1 MEELKEFVVN
11 FINNYSKYKVA
22 LDLFQ
27 KEAEIVYLLNKSIEE
42 ISSHIPLSPEL
53 EFFYSNFKISGPIR
67 KDGYELKNVNI
78 DIGNATIYLSE
89 PANLYNR
96 QLGFRWIGGPPY
108 KEDPRWN
115 QSWVVIADK
124 DDDPIIVDT
133 SQRNSPVLASYE
145 TSEVFYISDS
155 LHRFF
160 EAISVVL
167 EVIYKNFSGEIMDPE
182 TFDIK
187 NDFIAV
193 LEEELIKVLNN
204 EEHVSNFMNYLYG

>member
-1 MEELKEFVVN
+1 M
-11 FINNYSKYKVA
+11 
-22 LDLFQ
+22 
-27 KEAEIVYLLNKSIEE
+27 
-42 ISSHIPLSPEL
+42 
-53 EFFYSNFKISGPIR
+53 
-67 KDGYELKNVNI
+67 
-78 DIGNATIYLSE
+78 
-89 PANLYNR
+89 
-96 QLGFRWIGGPPY
+96 
-108 KEDPRWN
+108 
-115 QSWVVIADK
+115 
-124 DDDPIIVDT
+124 
-133 SQRNSPVLASYE
+133 LASYE

-167 EVIYKNFSGEIMDPE
+167 EVIYKSFSGEIMDLE